1 MRLETY
7 QSFDQNNKSTR
18 IKDRNTKKAERQKDK
33 KTNRQKYKKKNTKLK
48 RKSDIVMSGQFRNAM
63 FYDQDGVTCVGS
75 AERAWGDEV
84 FPFDEVNFTHNTEFL
99 WIILTLSSV
108 STESTT

>member
-1 MRLETY
+1 
-7 QSFDQNNKSTR
+7 
-18 IKDRNTKKAERQKDK
+18 
-33 KTNRQKYKKKNTKLK
+33 
-48 RKSDIVMSGQFRNAM
+48 MSGQFRNAM

-99 WIILTLSSV
+99 WIILNLSSV